1 MQNTL
6 SNTAPSIINS
16 IFFHLFVFCLLQL
29 LTCMPGKKQQTL
41 SNCTGL
47 QMLIDFRNKKQEA
60 ALDPSAEMFDKEES
74 RKKRKKID
82 FQDGYVDIK
91 CGHEGCDILHVRHAK
106 MPKEDIQIPLVEE
119 QLLILFTVI
128 QNASQDDEST
138 GQPRQYNKSGRFTAQ
153 AKASS
158 SKSKKQ

>member
-1 MQNTL
+1 MVYTQNTL

-119 QLLILFTVI
+119 QLLILLTVI
-128 QNASQDDEST
+128 T
-138 GQPRQYNKSGRFTAQ
+138 R
-153 AKASS
+153 
-158 SKSKKQ
+158 

>member
-1 MQNTL
+1 
-6 SNTAPSIINS
+6 
-16 IFFHLFVFCLLQL
+16 
-29 LTCMPGKKQQTL
+29 
-41 SNCTGL
+41 
-47 QMLIDFRNKKQEA
+47 MLIDFRNKKQEA

-106 MPKEDIQIPLVEE
+106 MPKEDLQIPLVEE
-119 QLLILFTVI
+119 QLLILFNVI

-138 GQPRQYNKSGRFTAQ
+138 VQPRQYNKSGRFTAQ

>member
-1 MQNTL
+1 
-6 SNTAPSIINS
+6 
-16 IFFHLFVFCLLQL
+16 
-29 LTCMPGKKQQTL
+29 MPGKKQQTL

-106 MPKEDIQIPLVEE
+106 MPKEV
-119 QLLILFTVI
+119 F
-128 QNASQDDEST
+128 
-138 GQPRQYNKSGRFTAQ
+138 KFHW
-153 AKASS
+153 
-158 SKSKKQ
+158 